1 MEFLKRVHAKNI
13 LKWGGANQ
21 NAVVLSGDL
30 TTSCEI
36 DEFRSAYPER
46 FISLGLMEQ
55 NMMSFAAGLAREG
68 LLPLVHTFSVF
79 MYRRALDQIEM
90 SIAYPNLP
98 VKIFGF
104 LPGVTTPGGAS
115 HQALNDIAVMRS
127 LPNMSIIE
135 TGDATDVEN
144 VLEISKNIN
153 GPVYIRMIRGEIP
166 RLFPK
171 ENPTVFCESRKL
183 SEGNDI
189 ALLTSGICTEESLN
203 VTNQLR
209 EKGITIQ
216 HLHITTLKPF
226 GDSLIEDALTK
237 VKYGIITMENHTTV
251 GGLGTCVA
259 ELIAKKGLPKKLIK
273 IAINDT
279 YLHGASR
286 DYLMNEYKI
295 NSKELILA
303 VEKLVIYKLDLIMND
318 NINFRKKGFISEAQP
333 EAL

>member
-1 MEFLKRVHAKNI
+1 
-13 LKWGGANQ
+13 
-21 NAVVLSGDL
+21 
-30 TTSCEI
+30 
-36 DEFRSAYPER
+36 
-46 FISLGLMEQ
+46 
-55 NMMSFAAGLAREG
+55 
-68 LLPLVHTFSVF
+68 
-79 MYRRALDQIEM
+79 
-90 SIAYPNLP
+90 
-98 VKIFGF
+98 
-104 LPGVTTPGGAS
+104 
-115 HQALNDIAVMRS
+115 MRS

-303 VEKLVIYKLDLIMND
+303 VEKLVKYKLDLIMND

>member
-1 MEFLKRVHAKNI
+1 MEFLKRVYAQNI
-13 LKWGGANQ
+13 LKWGGANP

-127 LPNMSIIE
+127 LPTCQLLKQEMLLMSRMFLKYLKTLMDQFI
-135 TGDATDVEN
+135 
-144 VLEISKNIN
+144 LE
-153 GPVYIRMIRGEIP
+153 
-166 RLFPK
+166 
-171 ENPTVFCESRKL
+171 
-183 SEGNDI
+183 
-189 ALLTSGICTEESLN
+189 
-203 VTNQLR
+203 
-209 EKGITIQ
+209 
-216 HLHITTLKPF
+216 
-226 GDSLIEDALTK
+226 
-237 VKYGIITMENHTTV
+237 
-251 GGLGTCVA
+251 
-259 ELIAKKGLPKKLIK
+259 
-273 IAINDT
+273 
-279 YLHGASR
+279 
-286 DYLMNEYKI
+286 
-295 NSKELILA
+295 
-303 VEKLVIYKLDLIMND
+303 
-318 NINFRKKGFISEAQP
+318 
-333 EAL
+333 

>member
-1 MEFLKRVHAKNI
+1 MEFLKRVYAKNI

-171 ENPTVFCESRKL
+171 ENPTIFGQSRKL

-216 HLHITTLKPF
+216 HLHNTIP
-226 GDSLIEDALTK
+226 
-237 VKYGIITMENHTTV
+237 
-251 GGLGTCVA
+251 
-259 ELIAKKGLPKKLIK
+259 
-273 IAINDT
+273 
-279 YLHGASR
+279 
-286 DYLMNEYKI
+286 
-295 NSKELILA
+295 
-303 VEKLVIYKLDLIMND
+303 IYFPM
-318 NINFRKKGFISEAQP
+318 RQS
-333 EAL
+333 

>member
-1 MEFLKRVHAKNI
+1 MSLEVHIQKDSFAWLDGTKH
-13 LKWGGANQ
+13 
-21 NAVVLSGDL
+21 
-30 TTSCEI
+30 
-36 DEFRSAYPER
+36 DEFCSWSSKRGIIATCAY
-46 FISLGLMEQ
+46 
-55 NMMSFAAGLAREG
+55 
-68 LLPLVHTFSVF
+68 FSVF

-303 VEKLVIYKLDLIMND
+303 VEKLIKSKLDLIMND